1 MVGRRLSEDSPIL
14 EHCDQ
19 EPIHIPGCIQPHGIL
34 LGFDPVS
41 EEIVQLAG
49 DTQAFLGLAPSQILG
64 SSLASVFGHSQ
75 AEQLCELEA
84 DDLSLPRS
92 RFPFEMEIVHRG
104 QPFDA
109 TVHKSDGLLVVELE
123 RAANRS
129 DFNAL
134 ARVRSMLIC
143 VQDAKDV
150 SSFLQSAVEEIRAAT
165 GFDRVMIYRFE
176 EDESGVVIAEDKA
189 PELEPYLGQ
198 HYPASDIPKQAR
210 DLYLKN
216 QIRMI
221 PDARYAPFPITP
233 ALNPI
238 TGRPL
243 DLTFSVLRS
252 VSPVHLE
259 YLANM
264 GVVASTSLSL
274 SIGGR
279 LWGLI
284 ACHHRTPRFLSQALR
299 GACEL
304 FTQAIALQLGEK
316 LANEAQRERLR
327 MRDVHAALVKAMV
340 GKARPDRAL
349 IEGRPNLL
357 DYIPA
362 GGAAVF
368 WEGVWTTAG
377 TTPTHRQLAKL
388 VEWLN
393 TSVSDPVFATD
404 CLAAHYPFAKD
415 FAGAASGLLAISLS
429 RSPCDTLLWF
439 KPELRQ
445 TVTWAG
451 NPSKPVHIAD
461 DGVRIGPRKSFA
473 AWRET
478 VRGQSSPWDPVTLDT
493 AQEFRASIL
502 EIILRHLDQVLE
514 EREQRRKQQ
523 DLLMAELHHRVKNT
537 MAITKA
543 LVSQSSAT
551 ASSVDAY
558 KHGLL
563 ERLDALARAHDLLT
577 RNRWEGVDLR
587 DLAAEQS
594 ALFTARFRIAGSSFM
609 LKPSAAL
616 GMALALHE
624 LTTNAA
630 KYGALSTDAGRVDVS
645 WTSDYRDGLGWLIMR
660 WIETAGPR
668 VESPNR
674 VGFGKT
680 LLERTLAYGLGGR
693 VDFDFQAEGLV
704 CSIELP
710 FDTIAG
716 A

>member
-1 MVGRRLSEDSPIL
+1 MVGRRLSEDSPFL

-19 EPIHIPGCIQPHGIL
+19 EPIHVPGSIQPHGVLI
-34 LGFDPVS
+34 GFDPES

-64 SSLASVFGHSQ
+64 GGLGPVFGLSQ
-75 AEQLCELEA
+75 AEQLCALEA

-92 RFPFEMEIVHRG
+92 RFPFEMEIMHRG
-104 QPFDA
+104 KSFDA
-109 TVHKSDGLLVVELE
+109 TVHKSDSLLVVELE
-123 RAANRS
+123 RAAKRQ

-134 ARVRSMLIC
+134 ARVRSMLIR
-143 VQDAKDV
+143 VQYAKDV

-165 GFDRVMIYRFE
+165 GFDRVMVYRFQ

-221 PDARYAPFPITP
+221 PDAGYAPLPIAP
-233 ALNPI
+233 ALNPV

-264 GVVASTSLSL
+264 GAAASTSLSL
-274 SIGGR
+274 AIGGR

-284 ACHHRTPRFLSQALR
+284 ACHHRTPRYLSQALR

-316 LANEAQRERLR
+316 LANDCQRERLR
-327 MRDVHAALVKAMV
+327 MRDVHALLVKAMV
-340 GKARPDRAL
+340 GKARPDEAL

-377 TTPTHRQLAKL
+377 RTPTPQQLAAL

-393 TSVSDPVFATD
+393 ASVNDPVFATD
-404 CLAAHYPFAKD
+404 CLAAHYPPAKD
-415 FAGAASGLLAISLS
+415 YADAASGLLAISLS
-429 RSPCDTLLWF
+429 RSPRDCLLWF
-439 KPELRQ
+439 RPELRH

-451 NPSKPVHIAD
+451 NPSTPVHIAD

-478 VRGQSSPWDPVTLDT
+478 VSGRSSPWDAVTLET
-493 AQEFRASIL
+493 AAEFRASIL
-502 EIILRHLDQVLE
+502 EIVLRHLDQVLE
-514 EREQRRKQQ
+514 ERERNRGQQ

-537 MAITKA
+537 LAITKA
-543 LVSQSSAT
+543 LVGQSSTTAT
-551 ASSVDAY
+551 DVGVY
-558 KHGLL
+558 KEGIL

-594 ALFTARFRIAGSSFM
+594 ALFAGRFSVAGPKFM
-609 LKPSAAL
+609 LKPAAAL

-645 WTSDYRDGLGWLIMR
+645 WTFENRDGEGWLIVR
-660 WIETAGPR
+660 WVERAGPR
-668 VESPNR
+668 VEPPSR
-674 VGFGKT
+674 IGFGKT
-680 LLERTLAYGLGGR
+680 LLERTLAYGLGGT

-704 CSIELP
+704 CAIELP
-710 FDTIAG
+710 FAAIAG